1 MGRGQQTPLAAFA
14 NNPAARNASR
24 RRAESLNNNA
34 EKRRVNNLHREILR
48 NHPNLVQQ
56 AQAELNAQ
64 EQNGLT
70 PIPPTPQ
77 PVSAASNRALAA
89 AQVPLP
95 ANRNNILREQRKAAR
110 EQPNIW
116 NMNQGR
122 SLFQL
127 GPERVVKPPILSPPV
142 LSPPV
147 QLTVQ
152 PVSFVQSASRRN
164 RHRHN
169 TTPGLARAQLRK
181 REKLHAQLQRKAQLE
196 RNEAAR
202 KAAMLANNGLGNNP
216 FNGINSSLFEQT
228 KVRNTRRLENNAK
241 RANRA
246 KENLDAFVSPVGL
259 YGNDAFVENI
269 GSSQNQMSTPGV
281 NAGVPAPE
289 SSPLPV
295 PAPATNEFKAAA
307 GTLAIELSHEVE
319 FLRSRILQ
327 GALNSLGQETK
338 NKVNNAV
345 RSAESSVGRL
355 IGESFSVNTQGDL
368 DTFSKMIAS
377 VRTNLIQ
384 VHKLITPINSEYRK
398 ANKAAANAAK
408 AERARLNALGV
419 SGAVA
424 AAQARKL
431 ARYAS
436 QNAAA
441 AAAAAEAEATV
452 KAATNKMAAN
462 IASCSPCEKRIIDK
476 LDLLLTPSTS
486 SQALTTIMK
495 SVSAATKTAA
505 LAMKSAERELA
516 LKRVA
521 MGAAGQEAVR
531 QALNFAIDRYT
542 AAIDAI
548 KNLPP
553 FPKKE
558 EVLARLTAGRNAAGV
573 AVQSVGG
580 IIVLGVATA
589 ATAAYTAANGVY
601 TFISTIS
608 IPKLPTLENIK
619 TSWATTKANLER
631 ALGLKP
637 DWWKGEQGLRARIGT
652 RYQNFKKSLTNFRT
666 GLGTRI
672 SGVGSRLSRGTRKV
686 SNYLSGRAQ
695 QRAKI
700 LETASIISDTLSVN
714 AQGFNNIVRRL
725 VATGLTEE
733 EANKALKAV
742 LTGRSVT
749 NALASTTPGM
759 VIAAAKVEA
768 AANPGTGFETVPLNG
783 NGNIGSGSTSGANFG
798 ITRVIGGRKRS
809 RKSSRKSSR
818 KNRKSSRKNRKASRR
833 NRK

>member
-1 MGRGQQTPLAAFA
+1 MSNSSWRESLRKFSPLPLAAFR
-14 NNPAARNASR
+14 NNPANRNASR
-24 RRAESLNNNA
+24 RRVALLYNSNRRER
-34 EKRRVNNLHREILR
+34 EKVKALQASIMKHK
-48 NHPNLVQQ
+48 PNLVQQ
-56 AQAELNAQ
+56 TQAELN
-64 EQNGLT
+64 ENGLT

-77 PVSAASNRALAA
+77 PVSAASNRVLAA

-95 ANRNNILREQRKAAR
+95 RNQNNIVRAQRKAAR

-116 NMNQGR
+116 NMNQDR

-127 GPERVVKPPILSPPV
+127 GPERVAKSPVLSPPV

-147 QLTVQ
+147 LSPAVQ

-164 RHRHN
+164 RRRHT

-181 REKLHAQLQRKAQLE
+181 QEKLRAQLQRKAQLE

-202 KAAMLANNGLGNNP
+202 KALLANNGLGNNP

-269 GSSQNQMSTPGV
+269 GSSQNKMSALESEPY
-281 NAGVPAPE
+281 NAVVPAPLV
-289 SSPLPV
+289 PGPRGNGTFD
-295 PAPATNEFKAAA
+295 PAPATAQ
-307 GTLAIELSHEVE
+307 S
-319 FLRSRILQ
+319 
-327 GALNSLGQETK
+327 
-338 NKVNNAV
+338 VNNNAMA
-345 RSAESSVGRL
+345 RGR
-355 IGESFSVNTQGDL
+355 
-368 DTFSKMIAS
+368 
-377 VRTNLIQ
+377 
-384 VHKLITPINSEYRK
+384 
-398 ANKAAANAAK
+398 AAANAAK

-424 AAQARKL
+424 AAQAPL
-431 ARYAS
+431 VAQYAS

-495 SVSAATKTAA
+495 SVTAATKTAA
-505 LAMKSAERELA
+505 LAMKSAERKLA

-589 ATAAYTAANGVY
+589 ATAAYNAAKGVY
-601 TFISTIS
+601 TFISTIP

-619 TSWATTKANLER
+619 TSWATTKGNLER

-637 DWWKGEQGLRARIGT
+637 DWWSGELGLRARIGT

-672 SGVGSRLSRGTRKV
+672 SGVGTRLSRGTRKV

-733 EANKALKAV
+733 EANKALEAV
-742 LTGRSVT
+742 ITGRSVT
-749 NALASTTPGM
+749 NALKPTTPGM
-759 VIAAAKVEA
+759 VTAAAQAEAAAAK
-768 AANPGTGFETVPLNG
+768 PGSGFVNVPLNG

-809 RKSSRKSSR
+809 RK
-818 KNRKSSRKNRKASRR
+818 NRKSSRKNRKASRR